1 MCNRQLYVGEYIKKM
16 GKGLRGGSIKLQKTL
31 AGISLQTHE
40 MGSNSNYQAI
50 AK

>member
-1 MCNRQLYVGEYIKKM
+1 M

-31 AGISLQTHE
+31 AGNSLQTHE

-50 AK
+50 AKWYCREFIKTWWW